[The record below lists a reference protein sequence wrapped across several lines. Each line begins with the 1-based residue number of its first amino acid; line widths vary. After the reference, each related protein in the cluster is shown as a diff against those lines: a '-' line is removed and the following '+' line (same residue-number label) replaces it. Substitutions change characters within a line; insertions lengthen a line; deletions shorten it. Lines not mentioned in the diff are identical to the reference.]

1 LTVPIAQSC
10 KNATGVDFTLQ
21 AIESARKYSRESG
34 CENIEF
40 IHSDLLE
47 FVKGRADKM
56 FDIVVFT
63 EVTFF
68 LPTYKEVLKEIHR
81 ILKPEGVAFISFRS
95 QFFNILHSVQRRKWD
110 SVRMA
115 INEREGYLWGG
126 HTWFSWHTQEDIQAL
141 LKRNG
146 YSDINCVGIGVF
158 SGIEGDPLSY
168 IARPS
173 LLGVKDKVCL
183 QELELRLSKEYVN
196 NGRYILA
203 MARK

>member
-1 LTVPIAQSC
+1 LA
-10 KNATGVDFTLQ
+10 
-21 AIESARKYSRESG
+21 
-34 CENIEF
+34 
-40 IHSDLLE
+40 
-47 FVKGRADKM
+47 FVKGRADKT
-56 FDIVVFT
+56 FDIVVLT

-81 ILKPEGVAFISFRS
+81 ILDPEGMAFISFRS
-95 QFFNILHSVQRRKWD
+95 QFFNILHSAQRRKWD

-126 HTWFSWHTQEDIQAL
+126 HTWFSWQTQEDIQII
-141 LKRNG
+141 LKDNG
-146 YSDINCVGIGVF
+146 YSDVNCVGIGVF
-158 SGIEGDPLSY
+158 SGIEGDPLST

-173 LLGVKDKVCL
+173 LLGSKDKESL
-183 QELELRLSKEYVN
+183 QEAELRMSKEYVN